1 MECQGNLR
9 PLSCLAYTPGVNRR
23 DRRRLLEWR
32 SDMPGLED
40 KVALVTGAGGMRGVG
55 RATVMKLA
63 GLGADIALTDVHRET
78 EDLPPAEVRTHW
90 GGIDTVTGEVE
101 AAGRRSL
108 PVYCDLSN
116 SAQIERLVEQV
127 MDHYGRIDILVNNA
141 RAIIGRDKVP
151 VTELEQDVWEHFLA
165 INTTAPFLLTKAVG
179 RHMIEGGNGGR
190 IINIASNASKQAS
203 AAGAAY
209 SASKFAVLGLTQAS
223 ALDLA
228 PYGITVNAVCPG
240 PINTDRMS
248 YWERDQAQ
256 EQGITQEEFR
266 SQVVQ
271 NSAQSTPLGRIAEP
285 GDVANMVA
293 FLAGDDASFVTGQAY
308 NVNGGLLFH

>member
-1 MECQGNLR
+1 M
-9 PLSCLAYTPGVNRR
+9 A
-23 DRRRLLEWR
+23 
-32 SDMPGLED
+32 GLEG

-55 RATVMKLA
+55 RATVLKLA
-63 GLGADIALTDVHRET
+63 GLGADIALSDVHRET
-78 EDLPPAEVRTHW
+78 EDLPPAEVRNSW
-90 GGIDTVTGEVE
+90 RGIDAVKEEAE
-101 AAGRRSL
+101 AAGVQAF
-108 PVYCDLSN
+108 PAYCDLGDS
-116 SAQIERLVEQV
+116 SQIERMVDQV

-151 VTELEQDVWEHFLA
+151 VTELEQEVWEHFLR
-165 INTTAPFLLTKAVG
+165 INTTAPYLLTKEVG
-179 RHMIEGGNGGR
+179 KRMIEAGNGGR

-203 AAGAAY
+203 ATGAAY
-209 SASKFAVLGLTQAS
+209 SASKFAVVGLTQAS

-248 YWERDQAQ
+248 YWERDQAAERGISQ
-256 EQGITQEEFR
+256 EQFR
-266 SQVVQ
+266 GQIVQ
-271 NSAQSTPLGRIAEP
+271 AGAQASPLGRIAEP
-285 GDVANMVA
+285 QDVANVVA

>member
-1 MECQGNLR
+1 M
-9 PLSCLAYTPGVNRR
+9 A
-23 DRRRLLEWR
+23 
-32 SDMPGLED
+32 GLEG

-78 EDLPPAEVRTHW
+78 EDLPPAEVRNSW
-90 GGIDTVTGEVE
+90 RGIDAVSEEVE
-101 AAGRRSL
+101 ATGRRAF
-108 PVYCDLSN
+108 PAYCDLGD
-116 SAQIERLVEQV
+116 SAQIERMVEQV

-141 RAIIGRDKVP
+141 RAIIGRDKVS
-151 VTELEQDVWEHFLA
+151 VTELEQEVWEHFLR
-165 INTTAPFLLTKAVG
+165 INTTAPYLLTKEVG
-179 RHMIEGGNGGR
+179 RRMIEVGNGGR

-203 AAGAAY
+203 ATGAAY

-248 YWERDQAQ
+248 YWERDQAADR
-256 EQGITQEEFR
+256 GITQEEFR
-266 SQVVQ
+266 SQIVQ
-271 NSAQSTPLGRIAEP
+271 AGAQASPLGRIAEP
-285 GDVANMVA
+285 QDVANVVA
-293 FLAGDDASFVTGQAY
+293 FLASDEASFVTGQAY

>member
-1 MECQGNLR
+1 M
-9 PLSCLAYTPGVNRR
+9 A
-23 DRRRLLEWR
+23 
-32 SDMPGLED
+32 GLEG

-78 EDLPPAEVRTHW
+78 EDLPPAEVRNSW
-90 GGIDTVTGEVE
+90 RGIDAVREEVE
-101 AAGRRSL
+101 AEGRGAF
-108 PVYCDLSN
+108 PVYCDLGD
-116 SAQIERLVEQV
+116 SAQIERMVDQV
-127 MDHYGRIDILVNNA
+127 MNHYGRIDVLVNNA

-151 VTELEQDVWEHFLA
+151 VTELEQEVWEHFLR
-165 INTTAPFLLTKAVG
+165 INTTAPYLLTKEVG
-179 RHMIEGGNGGR
+179 RRMIEAGNGGR

-203 AAGAAY
+203 ATGAAY

-248 YWERDQAQ
+248 YWERDQAADR
-256 EQGITQEEFR
+256 GISQEEFR
-266 SQVVQ
+266 SQIVQ
-271 NSAQSTPLGRIAEP
+271 AGAQASPLGRIAEP
-285 GDVANMVA
+285 HDVANVVA
-293 FLAGDDASFVTGQAY
+293 FLASDDASFVTGQAY